1 VSETETIAQAY
12 RHCELLTREQA
23 ANFYYAIRMLP
34 LARRRAICA
43 VYAFAR
49 RVDDIADGTLEREE
63 KLRLLDVQAQLLAE
77 LSSTASGS
85 SGASVSSTASGSA
98 SGSASSPV
106 PEEER
111 PASDTD
117 PVMVALADTYAR
129 FSLPPTALEDL
140 IEGMRMDVEEVTYE
154 HFEDLVLY
162 CRRVAGSIGRV
173 SLAIFG
179 ARGPGL
185 TARSATRDAGRS
197 SIGKAGQLADDLG
210 VAMQLTN
217 ILRDLREDAE
227 IGRVYLPAEDLRRFG
242 VIADGDERGAPAI
255 LAALA
260 RSANGS
266 EMQAGRG
273 GRAAETDGADWLHA
287 LVRFEADRARQWF
300 RQGMTLTPLIDRRSA
315 ACVRAM
321 AGIYRRL
328 LDRIEA
334 DPERALRERISLQA
348 REKAWV
354 AVRGVLSGSG

>member
-12 RHCELLTREQA
+12 RHCESLTREQA

-63 KLRLLDVQAQLLAE
+63 KLRLLDAQAQLLAE
-77 LSSTASGS
+77 LSSTASVS
-85 SGASVSSTASGSA
+85 SGSSVSSSVSV
-98 SGSASSPV
+98 SSSSPV
-106 PEEER
+106 PEGDR
-111 PASDTD
+111 PASGAD

-185 TARSATRDAGRS
+185 TGRSAARDAGRS

-242 VIADGDERGAPAI
+242 VIADGDERGAPAV

-260 RSANGS
+260 RNANGS
-266 EMQAGRG
+266 DMQAGRG
-273 GRAAETDGADWLHA
+273 ERAAQTDGADWLHA

-300 RQGMTLTPLIDRRSA
+300 QHGMMLTPLIDRRSA

-354 AVRGVLSGSG
+354 AARSVLSGSG

>member
-1 VSETETIAQAY
+1 VSGETIAQAY
-12 RHCELLTREQA
+12 RHCESLTREQA
-23 ANFYYAIRMLP
+23 ANFYYAIRLLP

-63 KLRLLDVQAQLLAE
+63 KLRQLDVQAQLLAD
-77 LSSTASGS
+77 LAGATAVP
-85 SGASVSSTASGSA
+85 ACA
-98 SGSASSPV
+98 PV
-106 PEEER
+106 ANGDR
-111 PASDTD
+111 PAPGAD

-140 IEGMRMDVEEVTYE
+140 IEGMRMDVDEVTYE

-179 ARGPGL
+179 ARDPGL
-185 TARSATRDAGRS
+185 TGRAAGRS
-197 SIGKAGQLADDLG
+197 AGLARIDGGQLADDLG

-227 IGRVYLPAEDLRRFG
+227 NGRVYLPTEDLRRFG
-242 VIADGDERGAPAI
+242 AIANGDERGAPAM
-255 LAALA
+255 LAALT
-260 RSANGS
+260 RSANGAHAK
-266 EMQAGRG
+266 AGLGAG
-273 GRAAETDGADWLHA
+273 GTEADGADWLHA

-300 RQGMTLTPLIDRRSA
+300 QHGMALTSLIDRRSA
-315 ACVRAM
+315 VCVTAM

-334 DPERALRERISLQA
+334 DPEQALRERVSLPA

-354 AVRGVLSGSG
+354 AAPSVLGGSG

>member
-12 RHCELLTREQA
+12 RHCESLTREQA

-49 RVDDIADGTLEREE
+49 RVDDIADGTLEQEE

-77 LSSTASGS
+77 LSSTAS
-85 SGASVSSTASGSA
+85 ASVSVSVSV
-98 SGSASSPV
+98 SPPV
-106 PEEER
+106 LGGDR
-111 PASDTD
+111 PAPGTD

-140 IEGMRMDVEEVTYE
+140 IEGMRMDVGEVTYE
-154 HFEDLVLY
+154 RFEDLVLY

-179 ARGPGL
+179 VRDSGL
-185 TARSATRDAGRS
+185 AGRSAGRSAGRAAERS
-197 SIGKAGQLADDLG
+197 SIGDAGQLADDLG

-227 IGRVYLPAEDLRRFG
+227 NGRVYLPAEDLRRFG
-242 VIADGDERGAPAI
+242 VIADGDERRAPAM
-255 LAALA
+255 LAALT
-260 RSANGS
+260 RSANGPHTG
-266 EMQAGRG
+266 AGPG
-273 GRAAETDGADWLHA
+273 AVGVEPDGADWLHA

-300 RQGMTLTPLIDRRSA
+300 QHGMTLTPLIDRRSA

-334 DPERALRERISLQA
+334 DPEQALRERISLPA
-348 REKAWV
+348 REKVWV
-354 AVRGVLSGSG
+354 AARGVLSGSG

>member
-1 VSETETIAQAY
+1 VSGTEPIAQAY
-12 RHCELLTREQA
+12 RHCEALTREQA
-23 ANFYYAIRMLP
+23 ANFYYAIRLLP

-63 KLRLLDVQAQLLAE
+63 KLRLLDVQAHLLAE
-77 LSSTASGS
+77 LSSTT
-85 SGASVSSTASGSA
+85 SVSV
-98 SGSASSPV
+98 SP
-106 PEEER
+106 PAPGGDR
-111 PASDTD
+111 PAPDTD

-140 IEGMRMDVEEVTYE
+140 IEGMRMDVDEVTYE
-154 HFEDLVLY
+154 RFEDLVLY

-179 ARGPGL
+179 ARDPDL
-185 TARSATRDAGRS
+185 AGRS
-197 SIGKAGQLADDLG
+197 AGRSAGRPTIDDGQLADDLG

-242 VIADGDERGAPAI
+242 VIADGDERGGVPAM
-255 LAALA
+255 LAALT
-260 RSANGS
+260 RSLNGTDM
-266 EMQAGRG
+266 EAEPGEG
-273 GRAAETDGADWLHA
+273 GAETDRADWLHA

-300 RQGMTLTPLIDRRSA
+300 QQGMTLTPLIDRRSA
-315 ACVRAM
+315 VCVTVM

-334 DPERALRERISLQA
+334 DPEQALRERISLPV

-354 AVRGVLSGSG
+354 AARSVLGGSG

>member
-1 VSETETIAQAY
+1 VSETQTIAQAY
-12 RHCELLTREQA
+12 RHCESLTREQA
-23 ANFYYAIRMLP
+23 ANFYYAIRLLP

-49 RVDDIADGTLEREE
+49 RVDDIADGTLEREQ

-77 LSSTASGS
+77 LSSSTSVAFPPVSG
-85 SGASVSSTASGSA
+85 GD
-98 SGSASSPV
+98 
-106 PEEER
+106 R
-111 PASDTD
+111 PAPETD

-140 IEGMRMDVEEVTYE
+140 IEGMRMDVDEVTYE

-179 ARGPGL
+179 TREPGL
-185 TARSATRDAGRS
+185 GRSAKRSGGRAV
-197 SIGKAGQLADDLG
+197 GRAANGNGAQLADDLG

-227 IGRVYLPAEDLRRFG
+227 NGRVYLPAEDLRRFG
-242 VIADGDERGAPAI
+242 VIADGDERGAPAM
-255 LAALA
+255 LAALT

-266 EMQAGRG
+266 NTEARLGENG
-273 GRAAETDGADWLHA
+273 AEADGADWLHA
-287 LVRFEADRARQWF
+287 LVRFEAGRARQWF

-315 ACVRAM
+315 VCVTAM

-334 DPERALRERISLQA
+334 DPEQALRERISLPA

-354 AVRGVLSGSG
+354 AARSVLSGSG